1 MTVIRDYGRD
11 VRFESLTMVIEK
23 KPTSFWAFRIFRISD
38 PPEIE
43 PAGPIQSLEKWR
55 LTGFLRQN
63 SIFTA

>member
-1 MTVIRDYGRD
+1 MTVIRVYGRD
-11 VRFESLTMVIEK
+11 VRFESITMVIEK
-23 KPTSFWAFRIFRISD
+23 KPTSFWACRIFRISD